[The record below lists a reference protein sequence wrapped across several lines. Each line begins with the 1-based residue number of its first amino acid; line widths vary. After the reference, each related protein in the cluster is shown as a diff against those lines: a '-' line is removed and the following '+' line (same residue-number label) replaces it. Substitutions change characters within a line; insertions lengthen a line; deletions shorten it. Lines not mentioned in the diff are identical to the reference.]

1 MYIAETP
8 AIRYNKFMVIMGFF
22 SWWYG
27 DGWKQCVQRI
37 RGGLAS
43 LYDYFSFDLL
53 LKTLFAP
60 FRQID
65 AGQVR
70 GSMQDKMKAFG
81 SRLFSRV
88 FGAFLRTFI
97 MIIGVFAI
105 MIALVIAAMRLLLW
119 PILPLLPIVF
129 LIFAISGWVPWTI

>member
-1 MYIAETP
+1 
-8 AIRYNKFMVIMGFF
+8 MVIVGFF

-27 DGWKQCVQRI
+27 NGWKQCMQRI
-37 RGGLAS
+37 RGGLLS

-53 LKTLFAP
+53 LKTLFSP

-70 GSMQDKMKAFG
+70 GSLEDKMKAFG
-81 SRLFSRV
+81 SRLFSRF

-97 MIIGVFAI
+97 MIIGAI
-105 MIALVIAAMRLLLW
+105 TIVIALIVAMVRLAAW
-119 PILPLLPIVF
+119 PLLPLLPVVF
-129 LIFAISGWVPWTI
+129 LIFAMSGWVPWTI